1 MSTSRCLCGAVR
13 WTATGPLQFM
23 SHCHCSRCRKAH
35 GTAFATYV
43 TTPVDGFSLTGAEHV
58 KRYESAPGFFR
69 PFCTTCGSVTP
80 GDAWEGLV
88 GLPVGNMEEDPGERP
103 VAHIF
108 VASKAPWYDIPD
120 SLLQFEAYPPVVD
133 LPSQPDLALPDPPGG
148 SPRGSCLCGSVA
160 WIVEEKPFIARFCH
174 CSRCRRARGAAHA
187 CNMVTRLE
195 GVRFTRG
202 ADTVATYKVPEAKF
216 FSQSFCRGCG
226 SPVPRLD
233 EGRKIAIVPM
243 GGLDDDPGI
252 RPSEH
257 IWTESKAPWFEIAD
271 ELPKHP
277 GPPPG

>member
-1 MSTSRCLCGAVR
+1 MVRGSCLCGDVA
-13 WTATGPLQFM
+13 WQAEGPFELM
-23 SHCHCSRCRKAH
+23 SHCHCSMCRKSH
-35 GTAFATYV
+35 GT
-43 TTPVDGFSLTGAEHV
+43 GFSTVVAAPAAGFRVVRGESGVRGYESSPGNLRSHCPRCGSMLWSGPGEHV
-58 KRYESAPGFFR
+58 FMAAG
-69 PFCTTCGSVTP
+69 CL
-80 GDAWEGLV
+80 DD
-88 GLPVGNMEEDPGERP
+88 DPGVRP
-103 VAHIF
+103 IAHIF

-120 SLLQFEAYPPVVD
+120 SLPQFEAYPPGVD
-133 LPSQPDLALPDPPGG
+133 IPSQPDRTPPDPPGK

-160 WIVEEKPFIARFCH
+160 WVVEEKPFIARFCH

-187 CNMVTRLE
+187 SNMVTRLE
-195 GVRFTRG
+195 GVRFTRA
-202 ADTVATYKVPEAKF
+202 ADMVATYKVPEAKF

-271 ELPKHP
+271 ELPQHP